1 MNLVFNPLLA
11 PSLRKDDYGQKNAYG
26 SNSLTVCDLNRGSIF
41 MDVFIERCAGLDVHS
56 ETIVACVITG
66 SREDELI
73 QETETFPTLT
83 KDLYRLL
90 KWLEH
95 HGVTHIA
102 MESTGVYW
110 KPVFNILEDYFDITL
125 ANAQRIKNVPGR
137 KTDVSDAEWIAKLLR
152 HGLIEKSFVPSP
164 DIRDLRDLTRL
175 RKKWIGHLTSEK
187 NRIQKVLE
195 CSNVKIS
202 SVISDVFGVSGRKL
216 LKKLIEQG
224 YVDDSNVEAN
234 IHGKMVGK
242 KQKIT
247 DSLFGTIN
255 EHQIFLIRQSWQ
267 HIVYLESLISEI
279 EERIDTILKKYK
291 EEVSL
296 LLTIPGIKKDTA
308 AIIVAEIGVDM
319 SQFPTSQHLASWA
332 GVSPGNHESAG
343 KRKSSRTTKGNP
355 HIKSAMCEAAWAL
368 SRCRNRWLATKY
380 WSLAARRGKKKA
392 LVAIAHRMLRIIY
405 SMFLNKEPFKE
416 MQFS

>member
-1 MNLVFNPLLA
+1 ME
-11 PSLRKDDYGQKNAYG
+11 
-26 SNSLTVCDLNRGSIF
+26 
-41 MDVFIERCAGLDVHS
+41 VFIERCAGLDVHS

-66 SREDELI
+66 SREDDLFN
-73 QETETFPTLT
+73 ETETFPTLT
-83 KDLYRLL
+83 KDLFCLL

-110 KPVFNILEDYFDITL
+110 KPVFNILEGFFDITL

-152 HGLIEKSFVPSP
+152 HGLIEKSFVPP
-164 DIRDLRDLTRL
+164 VDIRELRDLTRL

-195 CSNVKIS
+195 CSNVKLS
-202 SVISDVFGVSGRKL
+202 SVVSDVFGVSGRKL

-224 YVDDSNVEAN
+224 YVDETDVEN
-234 IHGKMVGK
+234 SIHGRMAGK

-247 DSLFGTIN
+247 DSLFGTLN

-267 HIVYLESLISEI
+267 HIIYLESLISEI
-279 EERIDTILKKYK
+279 EERVDSLLKNYK
-291 EEVSL
+291 EEMEL

-308 AIIVAEIGVDM
+308 AIIIAEIGVDM
-319 SQFPTSQHLASWA
+319 GQFLTSQHLASWA

-343 KRKSSRTTKGNP
+343 KRKSTRTTKGNP
-355 HIKSAMCEAAWAL
+355 HIKSAMCEAAWAV
-368 SRCRNRWLATKY
+368 SRCRNRWLSAKY
-380 WSLAARRGKKKA
+380 WSIAARRGKKKA
-392 LVAIAHRMLRIIY
+392 LVATSHRMLRIIY
-405 SMFLNKEPFKE
+405 SMLLKKEPFKE
-416 MQFS
+416 IQII